1 MGRKP
6 TKIWVDQGSEFYTNF
21 FKDFLKINK
30 SKMYST
36 YNERKSVA
44 AERFIRHWK
53 ARFLNTW

>member
-36 YNERKSVA
+36 YNLLLPRDLLDTEKQD
-44 AERFIRHWK
+44 F
-53 ARFLNTW
+53 

>member
-44 AERFIRHWK
+44 AEGFIRH
-53 ARFLNTW
+53 